1 MDTFD
6 TVDWVRALGIVAG
19 GAVAWLAAQWF
30 TNVVRRFLV
39 HGEVDLESEKR
50 VVTLVRAVRYAL
62 GTVII
67 LVVLM
72 MLLSALGIS
81 VTPLLGA
88 ASVAGVAIGLA
99 AQGIARDFLRGFSM
113 LLDDE
118 IRVGDVVEIAGKSG
132 IVEEVTLR
140 RVRLREYDGT
150 VHFVPTGQVDIVTN
164 RSYGMAFAVLDV
176 AVDTTADTGKAM
188 EIIRQCGEGL
198 RNDAQF
204 AARITGPIDVA
215 GIERWDDDTVVI
227 RSRLP
232 VAPNA
237 QVPVRREL
245 LARVK
250 AAFERESIPNPTQR
264 LLVSRKAD

>member
-6 TVDWVRALGIVAG
+6 TVDWMRVLGILGG
-19 GAVAWLAAQWF
+19 GAAAWLVAQWS
-30 TNVVRRFLV
+30 TSAVRRFLV

-50 VVTLVRAVRYAL
+50 VVTLVRAIRYAF
-62 GTVII
+62 GII
-67 LVVLM
+67 VSMAVLM
-72 MLLSALGIS
+72 MMLSEIGIS

-88 ASVAGVAIGLA
+88 AGVAGVAIGLA
-99 AQGIARDFLRGFSM
+99 AQGIAKDFLRGFSM
-113 LLDDE
+113 LLDNE

-132 IVEEVTLR
+132 TVEEVTLR

-150 VHFVPTGQVDIVTN
+150 VHFVPAGQIDIVTN

-188 EIIRQCGEGL
+188 EIIRQCGEDL

-250 AAFERESIPNPTQR
+250 IAFERESIPNPTQR
-264 LLVSRKAD
+264 LLVSRKTD

>member
-6 TVDWVRALGIVAG
+6 TVNWARVLGILAG
-19 GAVAWLAAQWF
+19 GAAAWLVAQWF
-30 TNVVRRFLV
+30 TGAVRRFLV

-50 VVTLVRAVRYAL
+50 VVTLVRAIRYAF
-62 GTVII
+62 GII
-67 LVVLM
+67 VSMAVLM
-72 MLLSALGIS
+72 MLLSEIGIS

-88 ASVAGVAIGLA
+88 AGVAGVAIGLA
-99 AQGIARDFLRGFSM
+99 AQGIAKDFLRGFSM
-113 LLDDE
+113 LLDNE
-118 IRVGDVVEIAGKSG
+118 IRVGDMVEIAGKSG
-132 IVEEVTLR
+132 TVEEVTLR

-150 VHFVPTGQVDIVTN
+150 VHFVPAGQIDIVTN

-198 RNDAQF
+198 RNDTQF

-227 RSRLP
+227 RTRLP

-250 AAFERESIPNPTQR
+250 IAFQRESIPNPTQR
-264 LLVSRKAD
+264 LLVSRKTD

>member
-1 MDTFD
+1 
-6 TVDWVRALGIVAG
+6 
-19 GAVAWLAAQWF
+19 
-30 TNVVRRFLV
+30 
-39 HGEVDLESEKR
+39 
-50 VVTLVRAVRYAL
+50 
-62 GTVII
+62 
-67 LVVLM
+67 
-72 MLLSALGIS
+72 
-81 VTPLLGA
+81 
-88 ASVAGVAIGLA
+88 
-99 AQGIARDFLRGFSM
+99 
-113 LLDDE
+113 
-118 IRVGDVVEIAGKSG
+118 
-132 IVEEVTLR
+132 
-140 RVRLREYDGT
+140 
-150 VHFVPTGQVDIVTN
+150 
-164 RSYGMAFAVLDV
+164 
-176 AVDTTADTGKAM
+176 M

>member
-6 TVDWVRALGIVAG
+6 TVDWVRVLGILGG
-19 GAVAWLAAQWF
+19 GAAAWLVAQWF
-30 TNVVRRFLV
+30 TGAARRFLV
-39 HGEVDLESEKR
+39 HGDVDLESEKR
-50 VVTLVRAVRYAL
+50 VVTLVRAIRYAF
-62 GTVII
+62 GII
-67 LVVLM
+67 VSMAVLM
-72 MLLSALGIS
+72 MLLSEIGIS

-88 ASVAGVAIGLA
+88 AGVAGVAIGLA
-99 AQGIARDFLRGFSM
+99 AQGIAKDFLRGFSM
-113 LLDDE
+113 LLDNE

-132 IVEEVTLR
+132 TVEEVTLR

-150 VHFVPTGQVDIVTN
+150 MHFVPAGQIDIVTN

-188 EIIRQCGEGL
+188 EIIRQCGEDL

-250 AAFERESIPNPTQR
+250 IAFERESIPNPTQR
-264 LLVSRKAD
+264 LLVSRKTD

>member
-6 TVDWVRALGIVAG
+6 TVNWARVLGILAG
-19 GAVAWLAAQWF
+19 GAAAWLVAQWF
-30 TNVVRRFLV
+30 TGAVRRFLV

-50 VVTLVRAVRYAL
+50 VVTLVRAIRYAF
-62 GTVII
+62 GII
-67 LVVLM
+67 VSMAVLM
-72 MLLSALGIS
+72 MMLSEIGIS

-88 ASVAGVAIGLA
+88 AGVAGVAIGLA
-99 AQGIARDFLRGFSM
+99 AQGIAKDFLRGFSM
-113 LLDDE
+113 LLDNE
-118 IRVGDVVEIAGKSG
+118 IRVGDMVEIAGKSG
-132 IVEEVTLR
+132 TVEEVTLR

-150 VHFVPTGQVDIVTN
+150 VHFVPAGQIDIVTN

-198 RNDAQF
+198 RNDTQF

-227 RSRLP
+227 RTRLP

-250 AAFERESIPNPTQR
+250 IAFQRESIPNPTQR
-264 LLVSRKAD
+264 LLVSRKTD